1 MALYLLIAALFI
13 PLNLWAAITP
23 HLHSDLSMRG
33 LHGATVLLLLP
44 GLVDLLSDLMGTRV
58 APRRVAQL
66 VLSIFLITL
75 AVINSW
81 VVVAGMGVEMGWLN
95 HLLLC
100 LALVALIA
108 FYLLRPQESS
118 VWQRLCGQ

>member
-1 MALYLLIAALFI
+1 MAFYLLITALFI
-13 PLNLWAAITP
+13 PLNLWASITP
-23 HLHSDLSMRG
+23 HLHSDLSMRF
-33 LHGATVLLLLP
+33 LHGVSVLLLLP

-66 VLSIFLITL
+66 VLAIFLITL

-81 VVVAGMGVEMGWLN
+81 IVYAGMGVERGWLD
-95 HLLLC
+95 HLFLC
-100 LALVALIA
+100 LAMLALIV

-118 VWQRLCGQ
+118 VWQRLRGQ